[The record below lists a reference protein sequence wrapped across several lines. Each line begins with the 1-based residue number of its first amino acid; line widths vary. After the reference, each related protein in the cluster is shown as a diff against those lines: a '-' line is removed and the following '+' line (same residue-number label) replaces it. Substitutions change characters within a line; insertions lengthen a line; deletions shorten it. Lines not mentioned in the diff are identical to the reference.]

1 MIDIW
6 DTNENLEH
14 LYRTKEA
21 QLDDLRGNL
30 HENQGRL
37 SELKNQRQKL
47 DDEVAKL
54 RKEMERLDKELNT
67 GNSFQLRKIVPAR
80 VYNTNFKLRNNGT
93 DFEMLME
100 IERKLKNVPVIRTP
114 KV

>member
-30 HENQGRL
+30 HKNQGN
-37 SELKNQRQKL
+37 E
-47 DDEVAKL
+47 
-54 RKEMERLDKELNT
+54 
-67 GNSFQLRKIVPAR
+67 SFS
-80 VYNTNFKLRNNGT
+80 
-93 DFEMLME
+93 
-100 IERKLKNVPVIRTP
+100 
-114 KV
+114 